1 MRVLIVE
8 EHMPGWEGLHWQ
20 ELKTRG
26 GQGLGPAEANF
37 YRRARRLIGS
47 LASRTPGSG
56 SARVRRGL
64 IRTDFRGIIGLP
76 NAHIVNPFGH
86 GFVKGG
92 QCYGPRQKTSLG
104 FTRKKEMC

>member
-1 MRVLIVE
+1 M
-8 EHMPGWEGLHWQ
+8 GGLAWASI
-20 ELKTRG
+20 ENSW
-26 GQGLGPAEANF
+26 GLGAWACRSELLQESQAAHGEFGFQN
-37 YRRARRLIGS
+37 
-47 LASRTPGSG
+47 SG

-64 IRTDFRGIIGLP
+64 IRTDFWVIIGLP